1 LLKFGRG
8 RRHDAQNDL
17 RTLNVKG
24 GLFMFQWKG
33 AAGVCINEENQV
45 LMVLQAAPDEE
56 PKWTVPSGGIEGN
69 ETYEEACIRE
79 FEEETGL
86 TVEIVSKLQDKN
98 GMNAQ
103 YGISY
108 DIQYFLVKQVSG
120 ELTLQDPDEFI
131 LEIAWKS
138 ADELDSLELSYPE
151 DVAFLKG
158 LLVKAIES

>member
-1 LLKFGRG
+1 
-8 RRHDAQNDL
+8 
-17 RTLNVKG
+17 
-24 GLFMFQWKG
+24 MFQWKG

-108 DIQYFLVKQVSG
+108 DIQYFLVKRVSG
-120 ELTLQDPDEFI
+120 ELTMQDPDEFI

-138 ADELDSLELSYPE
+138 ANELDSLEMSYPE

>member
-1 LLKFGRG
+1 
-8 RRHDAQNDL
+8 
-17 RTLNVKG
+17 
-24 GLFMFQWKG
+24 MFQWKG
-33 AAGVCINEENQV
+33 AAGVCINEENQI

-86 TVEIVSKLQDKN
+86 TVEIISKLQDKN

-108 DIQYFLVKQVSG
+108 DIQYFLVKRISG

-138 ADELDSLELSYPE
+138 ADELDSLEMSYPQ

>member
-1 LLKFGRG
+1 
-8 RRHDAQNDL
+8 
-17 RTLNVKG
+17 
-24 GLFMFQWKG
+24 MFHWKG
-33 AAGVCINEENQV
+33 AAGVCINEENQI

-98 GMNAQ
+98 GVNAQ

-108 DIQYFLVKQVSG
+108 DIQYFMVKRVSG
-120 ELTLQDPDEFI
+120 EFTLQDPDDFI

-138 ADELDSLELSYPE
+138 VDELDSLDMSYPE
-151 DVAFLKG
+151 DVSFLKG
-158 LLVKAIES
+158 LLIGN

>member
-1 LLKFGRG
+1 
-8 RRHDAQNDL
+8 
-17 RTLNVKG
+17 
-24 GLFMFQWKG
+24 MFQWKG
-33 AAGVCINEENQV
+33 AAGVCINEENQL

-86 TVEIVSKLQDKN
+86 TVEIISKLQDKN

-108 DIQYFLVKQVSG
+108 DIQYFLVKRVSG

-138 ADELDSLELSYPE
+138 ADELDSIEMSYPE

>member
-1 LLKFGRG
+1 
-8 RRHDAQNDL
+8 
-17 RTLNVKG
+17 
-24 GLFMFQWKG
+24 MFQWKG

-69 ETYEEACIRE
+69 ETYEEACMRE

-108 DIQYFLVKQVSG
+108 DIQYFLVKRVSG